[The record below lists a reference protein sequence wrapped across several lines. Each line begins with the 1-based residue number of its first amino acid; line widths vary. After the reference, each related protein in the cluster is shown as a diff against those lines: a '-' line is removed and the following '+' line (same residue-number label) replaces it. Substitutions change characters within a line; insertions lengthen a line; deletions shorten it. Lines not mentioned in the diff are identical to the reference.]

1 MQRWTTVNVFLTAK
15 NVGAREIK
23 EVQLLLKNKN
33 KLSQYSTGLSSNYSN
48 CFISDMECNTLKWL
62 TWYSE
67 MERVCKVAATLFVQI
82 SQGLRD
88 TNGKKLKL
96 TSKNELFYL
105 SLWKHMIFKVTP
117 ELPSVVTAV

>member
-1 MQRWTTVNVFLTAK
+1 
-15 NVGAREIK
+15 
-23 EVQLLLKNKN
+23 
-33 KLSQYSTGLSSNYSN
+33 
-48 CFISDMECNTLKWL
+48 
-62 TWYSE
+62 

-88 TNGKKLKL
+88 TNGQKLKL